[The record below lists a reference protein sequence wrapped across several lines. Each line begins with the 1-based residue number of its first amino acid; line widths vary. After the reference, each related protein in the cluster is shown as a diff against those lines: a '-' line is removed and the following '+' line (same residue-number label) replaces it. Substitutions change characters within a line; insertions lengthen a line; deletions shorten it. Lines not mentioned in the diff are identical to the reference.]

1 MTTTKIRSF
10 NKARDFARK
19 LKLQNRHEWAVYCT
33 VNDLK
38 PDDIPQF
45 PNETYKGWKG
55 WKNWL
60 GQYKKVQFTDYDSAR
75 AVVSKL
81 GLTTSNEWKQ
91 YCSWDPTE
99 IGLKPGNIPASPHI
113 YYKDSGWRGY
123 AHWLG
128 TDKIPPHKREYRSF
142 ESARTFAH
150 SLNLTSSEL
159 WVAYCKGKMPHL
171 PPKPFDIPTNVSRK
185 YKDEGWKG
193 MNDFLN
199 AGYNRKIKRLQNAR
213 DFEKAR
219 NFVHGLKLKNLKEWI
234 KYIKG
239 ELPGYA
245 PKPADIPNSPELIYK
260 ENGWKGYGDWLG
272 TFTIAPF
279 KRTYRSFESAREFA
293 RKLELTSS
301 EKWIAYCKGD
311 LPHLPPKP
319 EDVPTNVSRKY
330 KNEGWISY
338 KDFLWSNIH
347 RQKFSKFLPYEE
359 AKAFIHKLNL
369 NDYKEWKAYL
379 DGKRKDLPAK
389 PKDIPANPAG
399 VYKDKGWIGIG
410 DWLGSEAFAYAHFE
424 YLKFSEA
431 KKFVRTLGL
440 TSSVEWVSYCKGE
453 LTHLPPKPSNIPA
466 NVVRKYE
473 GKGWNGFKD
482 FLWSAKHRKA
492 RKKFMS
498 YDEASEFVQKLNIKS
513 QADFNKL
520 IEKGDFPDNFPSYP
534 SFIYGRKGW
543 ENWNKFLGK

>member
-1 MTTTKIRSF
+1 MNTKLRSF
-10 NKARDFARK
+10 NKAREFARK

-33 VNDLK
+33 VDKLK
-38 PDDIPQF
+38 PDDIPEF
-45 PNETYKGWKG
+45 PNETYKAWKG

-60 GQYKKVQFTDYDSAR
+60 GQYKKVPFTTYDKAQ
-75 AVVSKL
+75 AVISKL
-81 GLTTSNEWKQ
+81 GINTSKEWKK

-99 IGLKPGNIPASPHI
+99 VGLKPADIPASPHI
-113 YYKDSGWRGY
+113 FYKNSGWTGY

-128 TDKIPPHKREYRSF
+128 TNKIPPHKREYRSF
-142 ESARTFAH
+142 ESARVFVH

-171 PPKPFDIPTNVSRK
+171 PTKPFDIPTNVSRK
-185 YKDEGWKG
+185 YKDAGWKG

-199 AGYNRKIKRLQNAR
+199 AGYNRKVKRLENAR

-219 NFVHGLKLKNLKEWI
+219 EFVHSLNLKNLKEWI

-239 ELPGYA
+239 ELAGHS
-245 PKPADIPNSPELIYK
+245 PKPFDIPNSPELIYK
-260 ENGWKGYGDWLG
+260 EHGWKGYGDWLG

-279 KRTYRSFESAREFA
+279 KRTYRSFEASREFA

-301 EKWIAYCKGD
+301 EKWIAYCKGE

-330 KNEGWISY
+330 KDEGWVSY

-359 AKAFIHKLNL
+359 ARVFIQSLKLK
-369 NDYKEWKAYL
+369 DYKEWKEYL
-379 DGKRKDLPAK
+379 DGNRKDLLQK
-389 PKDIPANPAG
+389 PKDVPANPAG

-453 LTHLPPKPSNIPA
+453 LTHLPIKPSNIPA

-498 YDEASEFVQKLNIKS
+498 YKIAEQFIKS
-513 QADFNKL
+513 LKINS
-520 IEKGDFPDNFPSYP
+520 EKDYENYIKKNDHPSDLPDYP
-534 SFIYGRKGW
+534 SFTYSRKGW